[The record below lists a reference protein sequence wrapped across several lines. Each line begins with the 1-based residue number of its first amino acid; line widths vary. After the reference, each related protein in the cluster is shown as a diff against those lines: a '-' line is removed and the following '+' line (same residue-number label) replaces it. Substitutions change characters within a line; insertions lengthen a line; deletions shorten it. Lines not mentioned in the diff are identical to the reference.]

1 MKFGPNNEILSKSVN
16 FGQPETLR
24 LQIIF
29 LKKYLE
35 ESFPG
40 GFSLPSVYKYFLWY
54 LYQIEIEQFR
64 QWGSTPKSVGSVEE
78 VDIDVTGDKFDAGQR
93 ESADRR

>member
-1 MKFGPNNEILSKSVN
+1 MN

-29 LKKYLE
+29 LKEYVE

-40 GFSLPSVYKYFLWY
+40 GFSLPKVYKYFLWY
-54 LYQIEIEQFR
+54 LYQIEIEQLDN
-64 QWGSTPKSVGSVEE
+64 E
-78 VDIDVTGDKFDAGQR
+78 GQR
-93 ESADRR
+93 RSQLDLLRMLTLT

>member
-40 GFSLPSVYKYFLWY
+40 VFSLPSVYKYFLWY
-54 LYQIEIEQFR
+54 LYQIEIEQSDN
-64 QWGSTPKSVGSVEE
+64 G
-78 VDIDVTGDKFDAGQR
+78 GQR
-93 ESADRR
+93 RSQLDLLRRLTLT

>member
-54 LYQIEIEQFR
+54 LYQIEIEQ
-64 QWGSTPKSVGSVEE
+64 PDNE
-78 VDIDVTGDKFDAGQR
+78 GQR
-93 ESADRR
+93 RSQLDLLRMLTLT

>member
-54 LYQIEIEQFR
+54 LYQIEIEQPHN
-64 QWGSTPKSVGSVEE
+64 G
-78 VDIDVTGDKFDAGQR
+78 GQR
-93 ESADRR
+93 RSQLDLLRRLTLT